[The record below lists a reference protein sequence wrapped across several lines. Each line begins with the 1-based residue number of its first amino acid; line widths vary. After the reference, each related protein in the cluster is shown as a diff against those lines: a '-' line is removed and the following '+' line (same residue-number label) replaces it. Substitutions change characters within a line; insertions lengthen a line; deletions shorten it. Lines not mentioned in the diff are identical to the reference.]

1 MFSTTAITLIISGA
15 LIIAALAFYA
25 GKLLWQL
32 QQQRQ
37 QMQQKQQQLT
47 AERKKYLTDSIV
59 LICKAML
66 EQQCELSEGALRL
79 WVLLDH
85 LAPDRIPEPN
95 TTYTGLYQ
103 MYQVVKDMPTH
114 ESRNKQ
120 DKVITK
126 QQDKVRLQAEE
137 ELKPA
142 ILADTAAL
150 LTRFKPE

>member
-1 MFSTTAITLIISGA
+1 MFSTTAITFIITGA

-37 QMQQKQQQLT
+37 QLQQQQQQLT
-47 AERKKYLTDSIV
+47 VERKQYLTDSIV

-85 LAPDRIPEPN
+85 LVPERTPEPN
-95 TTYTGLYQ
+95 SSYPGLYQ
-103 MYQVVKDMPTH
+103 MYLVVKEMPTH
-114 ESRNKQ
+114 EARNKQ
-120 DKVITK
+120 DKALTK
-126 QQDKVRLQAEE
+126 QQDSIRLTAEK
-137 ELKPA
+137 ELKSA

-150 LTRFKPE
+150 LNRFKPE

>member
-1 MFSTTAITLIISGA
+1 MFSTTAITLIIIGA

-25 GKLLWQL
+25 GKLFWQL

-37 QMQQKQQQLT
+37 QNQQQQQQLT

-66 EQQCELSEGALRL
+66 EHQCELSEGTLRL

-85 LAPDRIPEPN
+85 LVPERIPEPN

-103 MYQVVKDMPTH
+103 MYMVVKDMPTH

-120 DKVITK
+120 DKMLTK
-126 QQDKVRLQAEE
+126 QQDKARLQAESD
-137 ELKPA
+137 LKSA
-142 ILADTAAL
+142 ILADTQAL
-150 LTRFKPE
+150 LARFKPE